1 MEFGGQKHN
10 FRAKSSTMKQS
21 TFHSMAI
28 FMAIFFSLTS
38 LSAQAWTELGS
49 AKVNGHTDH
58 DEIWVTNSRGDFKA
72 IKLFV
77 QNEGIDFDRV
87 VVHFGNGG
95 QDVMNIKNFIH
106 AGGETRVMDL
116 AGGDRV
122 IKKVDFFYKSNAMT
136 SKKAKV
142 VLYGRR

>member
-1 MEFGGQKHN
+1 
-10 FRAKSSTMKQS
+10 MKNS
-21 TFHSMAI
+21 TFCSMTI
-28 FMAIFFSLTS
+28 LLVTFFCITTV
-38 LSAQAWTELGS
+38 SAQSWTELGS
-49 AKVNGHTDH
+49 AKVHGHTDH
-58 DEIWVTNSRGDFKA
+58 DEIWVTNSRRDFKA

-77 QNEGIDFDRV
+77 KNEGIDFDRV

-95 QDVMNIKNFIH
+95 QEVMNIKNFIH

-122 IKKVDFFYKSNAMT
+122 IKKVDFYYKSNAMT
-136 SKKAKV
+136 STKARV

>member
-1 MEFGGQKHN
+1 M
-10 FRAKSSTMKQS
+10 RRSSFQNVV
-21 TFHSMAI
+21 I
-28 FMAIFFSLTS
+28 FLTVFFSITTIA
-38 LSAQAWTELGS
+38 AQSWTELGS
-49 AKVNGHTDH
+49 AKVNGHADH

-116 AGGDRV
+116 EGGDRV
-122 IKKVDFFYKSNAMT
+122 IKKVDFYYKSKAMT
-136 SKKAKV
+136 GKKARV

>member
-1 MEFGGQKHN
+1 
-10 FRAKSSTMKQS
+10 MKQS
-21 TFHSMAI
+21 TFYNMAI
-28 FMAIFFSLTS
+28 FLVILSSFTTS
-38 LSAQAWTELGS
+38 SAQAWIELGS
-49 AKVNGHTDH
+49 AKVHGHTDH

-77 QNEGIDFDRV
+77 KNEGIDFDRV

-95 QDVMNIKNFIH
+95 QDVMNIKNFIP

-116 AGGDRV
+116 EGGDRV
-122 IKKVDFFYKSNAMT
+122 IKKVTFFYKSNALT
-136 SKKAKV
+136 STKAKV

>member
-1 MEFGGQKHN
+1 
-10 FRAKSSTMKQS
+10 MKQS
-21 TFHSMAI
+21 TFYSMAI
-28 FMAIFFSLTS
+28 FLVIFFSLTTV
-38 LSAQAWTELGS
+38 SAQSWTELGS
-49 AKVNGHTDH
+49 AKVHGHTDH

-77 QNEGIDFDRV
+77 KNEGIDFDRV

-95 QDVMNIKNFIH
+95 QDVMNVKNFIP

-122 IKKVDFFYKSNAMT
+122 IKKVVFFYKSNAMT
-136 SKKAKV
+136 STKAKV

>member
-1 MEFGGQKHN
+1 MEFGGQIHN
-10 FRAKSSTMKQS
+10 FRSNPSIMRQS
-21 TFHSMAI
+21 YLQSMAI
-28 FMAIFFSLTS
+28 FLVYFFSITTIT
-38 LSAQAWTELGS
+38 AQSWTELGA
-49 AKVNGHTDH
+49 AKVNGHADH

-77 QNEGIDFDRV
+77 QNEGIEFDRV

-95 QDVMNIKNFIH
+95 KEVMNIKNFVP

-116 AGGDRV
+116 TGGDRV

-136 SKKAKV
+136 GKKARV

>member
-1 MEFGGQKHN
+1 MKH
-10 FRAKSSTMKQS
+10 S
-21 TFHSMAI
+21 TFQSMYI
-28 FMAIFFSLTS
+28 LVFFFLCFTTV
-38 LSAQAWTELGS
+38 SAQSWTELGS

-95 QDVMNIKNFIH
+95 SDMMSIKNFIP
-106 AGGETRVMDL
+106 AAGETRVMDL
-116 AGGDRV
+116 EGGDRV

-136 SKKAKV
+136 SKKARV
-142 VLYGRR
+142 VLYGKR

>member
-1 MEFGGQKHN
+1 
-10 FRAKSSTMKQS
+10 MKQS
-21 TFHSMAI
+21 TFCNLAI
-28 FMAIFFSLTS
+28 FLVIFSSFTAA
-38 LSAQAWTELGS
+38 SAQAWIELGS
-49 AKVNGHTDH
+49 AKVHGHTDH

-77 QNEGIDFDRV
+77 KNEGIDFDRV

-95 QDVMNIKNFIH
+95 QDVMNIKNFIP

-116 AGGDRV
+116 EGGDRV
-122 IKKVDFFYKSNAMT
+122 IKKVDFYYKSNAMT
-136 SKKAKV
+136 STKAKV